1 HSRRGDLRGT
11 AERGCRSWHRRHH
24 RRCRPRRIR
33 SPRRSSRHR
42 RRSRDVSSVWLLLAI
57 GCEVTGTLSLRASYG
72 LRRWRWL
79 IPVVVSYL
87 VAFVALGLALNAGM
101 PVGVAYGLWT
111 AIGIIVIA
119 FAARLIWRDPLTRR
133 MLAGIGLIVVGV
145 LLVEVS

>member
-1 HSRRGDLRGT
+1 M
-11 AERGCRSWHRRHH
+11 
-24 RRCRPRRIR
+24 
-33 SPRRSSRHR
+33 
-42 RRSRDVSSVWLLLAI
+42 SSVWLLLAI
-57 GCEVTGTLSLRASYG
+57 GCEVTGTLSLRASDG